1 VSRAG
6 SPSCGPSGDL
16 GWREWRRPA
25 ARGMMPGRPG
35 PGHGRCQLP
44 RWRRAGGPALASDWL
59 ATTDWLSLGLYTK
72 RVKGVYQ
79 EKTQPG
85 RLRSDINWYDWLRQ
99 GGTAGDQN
107 GSRWRQQLGTPR
119 RFRLT
124 ADAGW
129 PR

>member
-1 VSRAG
+1 
-6 SPSCGPSGDL
+6 
-16 GWREWRRPA
+16 
-25 ARGMMPGRPG
+25 MMPGRPG
-35 PGHGRCQLP
+35 PGHGPGRLP

-99 GGTAGDQN
+99 RGRGRGIRGGG
-107 GSRWRQQLGTPR
+107 RWRQRPGIPR
-119 RFRLT
+119 RSRLT
-124 ADAGW
+124 GGAG
-129 PR
+129 